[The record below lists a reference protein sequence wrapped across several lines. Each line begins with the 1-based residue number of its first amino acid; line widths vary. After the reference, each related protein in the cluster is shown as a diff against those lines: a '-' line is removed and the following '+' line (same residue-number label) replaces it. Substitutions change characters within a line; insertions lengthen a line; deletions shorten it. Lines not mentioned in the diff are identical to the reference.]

1 LCRTCILLE
10 EYRMVLPHAQ
20 SRDEVLIAFREVLV
34 AIAGFVGGFV
44 SILASNGSSLT
55 LPALEF
61 FGLPEHVANGTNR
74 LSVVALGLMG
84 TIHFYREGLVEWR
97 KGTLMA
103 VLIASGTIVGSI
115 AGVDLSDAALDAI
128 VIAGLLLVLG
138 MLLLGPSRWLQGKG
152 GSPRAFDW
160 IQALTYFAIGVYAG
174 LVVLGSGFFILAA
187 LVLLSGY
194 DLRHANAMKAFV
206 LLVVGLQS
214 LFIFEDRGE
223 VDWVAGIPL
232 ALGSASGAY
241 AAALLVAKAWAK
253 VWVYRFLVL
262 AVLASIGY
270 LIMTDSGKVLQLA

>member
-1 LCRTCILLE
+1 LT
-10 EYRMVLPHAQ
+10 
-20 SRDEVLIAFREVLV
+20 AFREILV
-34 AIAGFVGGFV
+34 TIAGFAGGFV

-84 TIHFYREGLVEWR
+84 TIHFSRQGLIEWR
-97 KGTLMA
+97 KGAWMA
-103 VLIASGTIVGSI
+103 LLIASGTIVGSI
-115 AGVDLSDAALDAI
+115 VGVDLSEALLDAI
-128 VIAGLLLVLG
+128 VIAGLLVVLG
-138 MLLLGPSRWLQGKG
+138 MLLLRPSHWLQGKG
-152 GSPRAFDW
+152 GSPRPFGW

-214 LFIFEDRGE
+214 LFIFDDRGE

-241 AAALLVAKAWAK
+241 AAALLASKTWAK
-253 VWVYRFLVL
+253 VWVYRFLVV
-262 AVLASIGY
+262 AVVASIGY
-270 LIMTDSGKVLQLA
+270 LIMTDSGKLLQLA